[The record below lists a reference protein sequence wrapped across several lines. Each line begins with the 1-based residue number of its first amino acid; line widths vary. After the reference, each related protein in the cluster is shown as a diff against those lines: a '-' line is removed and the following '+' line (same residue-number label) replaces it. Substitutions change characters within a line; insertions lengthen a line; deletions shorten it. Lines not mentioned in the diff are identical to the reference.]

1 MDAGTPLAVASGRMD
16 LRNTRC
22 RGGML
27 MFTPS
32 LLVAVVGLL
41 TGVVPVLLLAVAVAA
56 RP

>member
-1 MDAGTPLAVASGRMD
+1 
-16 LRNTRC
+16 
-22 RGGML
+22 

-41 TGVVPVLLLAVAVAA
+41 TGIAPVLILAVSVTA